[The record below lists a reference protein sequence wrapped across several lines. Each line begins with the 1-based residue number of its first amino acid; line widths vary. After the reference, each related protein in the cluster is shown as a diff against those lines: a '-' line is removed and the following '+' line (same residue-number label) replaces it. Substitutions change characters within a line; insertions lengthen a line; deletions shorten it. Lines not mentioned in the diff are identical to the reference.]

1 MSSVKI
7 QERFV
12 VGASPDEVWA
22 FLMDPA
28 KVVTCLPGA
37 ALTASSEDG
46 RSHEG
51 TVKVKTGPVTVVY
64 KGAADFVELDA
75 GARRLRMEAKGREKA
90 GSGTVGMNMESSV
103 LTHAQGAEL
112 VVDAE
117 VELTGRLVSFGR
129 GMIDAVVQ
137 EILQDFVGC
146 LAGRVGQGAP
156 SPDNGRNAAGEPTP
170 DAAGVSPDD
179 DGGRTTPGQAPP
191 PAGGLG
197 LLFRAFRRWLR
208 SVLGGG

>member
-1 MSSVKI
+1 MSSLKI

-12 VGASPDEVWA
+12 VGASPDDVWA

-37 ALTASSEDG
+37 ALTGSSEDG

-51 TVKVKTGPVTVVY
+51 TVKVRAGPVTVVY

-75 GARRLRMEAKGREKA
+75 GARRLRMEARGKEKA
-90 GSGTVGMNMESSV
+90 GSGTVGMIMESSV
-103 LTHAQGAEL
+103 LTHAQGAE
-112 VVDAE
+112 VVVNAE

-137 EILQDFVGC
+137 EVLQDFIGC
-146 LAGRVGQGAP
+146 LAGRVGHGAP
-156 SPDNGRNAAGEPTP
+156 SGDHGLGAAGEPTAEAP
-170 DAAGVSPDD
+170 GVSPDD
-179 DGGRTTPGQAPP
+179 DGGPTTSGRGLP